1 MKIIV
6 FDTETTGL
14 PKSKIIAPTTIHLWP
29 FIVQFSYIIF
39 DTDTNAI
46 LKSYDAIV
54 KLKPYNVISE
64 DSIKFHG
71 ITQEISESKGI
82 GIDNVLA
89 EFIGD
94 IEQADMMVA
103 HNVEF
108 DLNMIRVEVLRLK
121 QSLIAEGN
129 MDLRMINVELRMAL
143 VIQTK
148 NFFCTMKESIDLCKI
163 EKENSRGKYYKF
175 PTLTELHKHLFAVEP
190 KHLHNSFHDILCTI
204 RCFMKMKYNQD
215 IVEQNPQFKELI
227 QKLI

>member
-14 PKSKIIAPTTIHLWP
+14 PKSRTITPNTLHLWP

-39 DTDTNAI
+39 DTDTNTI

-54 KLKPYNVISE
+54 KLKPYNVISK
-64 DSIKFHG
+64 DSIEFHG

-82 GIDNVLA
+82 NIDTVLFT
-89 EFIGD
+89 FISD
-94 IEQADMMVA
+94 MRNADMIVA

-108 DLNMIRVEVLRLK
+108 DLNMIRVELLRLE
-121 QSLIAEGN
+121 QSALVN
-129 MDLRMINVELRMAL
+129 VDLELRKA
-143 VIQTK
+143 IFEDQT
-148 NFFCTMKESIDLCKI
+148 NFYCTMKESIDLCKI
-163 EKENSRGKYYKF
+163 EKENSRGTYYKF

-204 RCFMKMKYNQD
+204 RCFIKMKYNQD
-215 IVEQNPQFKELI
+215 IVEQNPEFKELI

>member
-6 FDTETTGL
+6 FDTETSGL
-14 PKSKIIAPTTIHLWP
+14 PKSRIITHNTIHLWP

-39 DTDTNAI
+39 DTDTSTI

-54 KLKPYNVISE
+54 KVKPYNVISE

-82 GIDNVLA
+82 NIDNVLA

-94 IEQADMMVA
+94 LELADMIVA

-108 DLNMIRVEVLRLK
+108 DLNMIRVEVLRLE
-121 QSLIAEGN
+121 QSLIAQGN
-129 MDLRMINVELRMAL
+129 MELRMINVELRMTL
-143 VIQTK
+143 IIQTK
-148 NFFCTMKESIDLCKI
+148 NLYCTMRESVDLCKI

-175 PTLTELHKHLFAVEP
+175 PTLTELHKHLFDVEP
-190 KHLHNSFHDILCTI
+190 KHLHNSFHDILCTV
-204 RCFMKMKYNQD
+204 RCFIKMKYNQD
-215 IVEQNPQFKELI
+215 IVEENAQFKDLI
-227 QKLI
+227 AKLI

>member
-1 MKIIV
+1 V

>member
-14 PKSKIIAPTTIHLWP
+14 PKSRTITPNTLHLWP

-39 DTDTNAI
+39 DTDTNTI

-54 KLKPYNVISE
+54 KLKPYNVISK
-64 DSIKFHG
+64 DSIEFHG
-71 ITQEISESKGI
+71 ITQEISETKGI
-82 GIDNVLA
+82 NIDTVLFT
-89 EFIGD
+89 FISD
-94 IEQADMMVA
+94 MRNADMIVA

-108 DLNMIRVEVLRLK
+108 DLNMIRVELLRLE
-121 QSLIAEGN
+121 QSALVN
-129 MDLRMINVELRMAL
+129 VDLELRKA
-143 VIQTK
+143 IFEDQT
-148 NFFCTMKESIDLCKI
+148 NFYCTMKESIDLCKI
-163 EKENSRGKYYKF
+163 EKENSRGTYYKF

-204 RCFMKMKYNQD
+204 RCFIKMKYNQD
-215 IVEQNPQFKELI
+215 IVEQNPEFKELI

>member
-6 FDTETTGL
+6 FDTETSGL
-14 PKSKIIAPTTIHLWP
+14 PKSRIITPNTIHLWP

-39 DTDTNAI
+39 DTDTNVI

-54 KLKPYNVISE
+54 KVKPYNVISE

-82 GIDNVLA
+82 GIDTVLFTFINDIDNV
-89 EFIGD
+89 
-94 IEQADMMVA
+94 DMIVA

-108 DLNMIRVEVLRLK
+108 DLNMIRVELLRLEPV
-121 QSLIAEGN
+121 S
-129 MDLRMINVELRMAL
+129 ELSKSKFEAH
-143 VIQTK
+143 T
-148 NFFCTMKESIDLCKI
+148 NFYCTMRESVDLCKI

-175 PTLTELHKHLFAVEP
+175 PTLTELHKHLFDVEP
-190 KHLHNSFHDILCTI
+190 KHLHNSFHDILCTV
-204 RCFMKMKYNQD
+204 RCFIKMKYNQD
-215 IVEQNPQFKELI
+215 FVEQNANFKDLI

>member
-14 PKSKIIAPTTIHLWP
+14 PKSRTITPNTSHVWP

-39 DTDTNAI
+39 DTDTNTM

-54 KLKPYNVISE
+54 KLKPYNVISK
-64 DSIKFHG
+64 DSIEFHG

-82 GIDNVLA
+82 NIDTVLFA
-89 EFIGD
+89 FISD
-94 IEQADMMVA
+94 MRNADMIVA

-108 DLNMIRVEVLRLK
+108 DLNMIRVELLRLE
-121 QSLIAEGN
+121 QGAL
-129 MDLRMINVELRMAL
+129 DLELELRKA
-143 VIQTK
+143 IFEDQT
-148 NFFCTMKESIDLCKI
+148 NFYCTMKESIDLCKI
-163 EKENSRGKYYKF
+163 KKENSRGTYYKF

-190 KHLHNSFHDILCTI
+190 KHLHNSYHDILCTI
-204 RCFMKMKYNQD
+204 RCFIKMKYNQD

>member
-14 PKSKIIAPTTIHLWP
+14 PKSRTITPNTLHLWP

-39 DTDTNAI
+39 DTDTNTI
-46 LKSYDAIV
+46 LKSYDSII

-64 DSIKFHG
+64 DSIEFHG
-71 ITQEISESKGI
+71 ITQEISAAKGI
-82 GIDNVLA
+82 NIDTVLFT
-89 EFIGD
+89 FIND
-94 IEQADMMVA
+94 LNNADMIVA

-108 DLNMIRVEVLRLK
+108 DLNMIRVELLRLE
-121 QSLIAEGN
+121 QGAL
-129 MDLRMINVELRMAL
+129 DLKLELELRKAMFED
-143 VIQTK
+143 QT
-148 NFFCTMKESIDLCKI
+148 NYYCTMRESVDLCKI
-163 EKENSRGKYYKF
+163 EKENSRGTYYKF

-204 RCFMKMKYNQD
+204 RCFIKMKYNQD
-215 IVEQNPQFKELI
+215 IVEQNPQFKKLI

>member
-6 FDTETTGL
+6 FDTETSGL
-14 PKSKIIAPTTIHLWP
+14 PKSKTITPNTIHMWP

-39 DTDTNAI
+39 DTETNDI
-46 LKSYDAIV
+46 IKSYDAIV
-54 KLKPYNVISE
+54 KVKPYNVISK

-71 ITQEISESKGI
+71 ITQEISMSKGI
-82 GIDNVLA
+82 NIDKVLV
-89 EFIGD
+89 EFMSD
-94 IEQADMMVA
+94 LENADMIVA

-108 DLNMIRVEVLRLK
+108 DLNMLRVELLRLE
-121 QSLIAEGN
+121 QADCVREN
-129 MDLRMINVELRMAL
+129 MELCL
-143 VIQTK
+143 DTVVNK
-148 NFFCTMKESIDLCKI
+148 NNFYCTMRESVELCKI
-163 EKENSRGKYYKF
+163 EKENSRGTYYKF

-204 RCFMKMKYNQD
+204 RCFIKMKYNLD

>member
-6 FDTETTGL
+6 FDTETSGL
-14 PKSKIIAPTTIHLWP
+14 PKSRTIAPNTIHLWP

-39 DTDTNAI
+39 DTETNTI

-54 KLKPYNVISE
+54 KVKPYNVISE

-71 ITQEISESKGI
+71 ITQEISETKGI
-82 GIDNVLA
+82 NIDTVLFT
-89 EFIGD
+89 FISD
-94 IEQADMMVA
+94 IANADMIVA

-108 DLNMIRVEVLRLK
+108 DLNMIRVEMLRLE
-121 QSLIAEGN
+121 QG
-129 MDLRMINVELRMAL
+129 DLANLELELRKA
-143 VIQTK
+143 IFEDQT
-148 NFFCTMKESIDLCKI
+148 NFYCTMRESVDLCKI
-163 EKENSRGKYYKF
+163 EKENSRGTYYKF

-204 RCFMKMKYNQD
+204 RCFVKMKYNQD
-215 IVEQNPQFKELI
+215 IVEQNSEFKELI

>member
-14 PKSKIIAPTTIHLWP
+14 PKSRTITPNTLHLWP
-29 FIVQFSYIIF
+29 FIVQFSYIMF
-39 DTDTNAI
+39 DTDTNTI

-54 KLKPYNVISE
+54 KLKPYNVISK
-64 DSIKFHG
+64 DSIEFHG

-82 GIDNVLA
+82 NIDTVLFT
-89 EFIGD
+89 FISD
-94 IEQADMMVA
+94 MRNADMIVA

-108 DLNMIRVEVLRLK
+108 DLNMIRVELLRLE
-121 QSLIAEGN
+121 QSALVN
-129 MDLRMINVELRMAL
+129 VDLELRKA
-143 VIQTK
+143 IFEDQT
-148 NFFCTMKESIDLCKI
+148 NFYCTMKESIDLCKI
-163 EKENSRGKYYKF
+163 EKENSRGTYYKF

-204 RCFMKMKYNQD
+204 RCFIKMKYNQD
-215 IVEQNPQFKELI
+215 IVEQNPEFKELI

>member
-14 PKSKIIAPTTIHLWP
+14 PKSRTITPNTIHLWP

-39 DTDTNAI
+39 DTDTNTM

-54 KLKPYNVISE
+54 KLKPYNVISK
-64 DSIKFHG
+64 DSIEFHG

-82 GIDNVLA
+82 NIDTVLFA
-89 EFIGD
+89 FISD
-94 IEQADMMVA
+94 MRNADMIVA

-108 DLNMIRVEVLRLK
+108 DLNMIRVELLRLE
-121 QSLIAEGN
+121 QGAL
-129 MDLRMINVELRMAL
+129 DLELELRKA
-143 VIQTK
+143 IFEDQT
-148 NFFCTMKESIDLCKI
+148 NFYCTMKESINLCKI
-163 EKENSRGKYYKF
+163 EKENSRGTYYKF

-190 KHLHNSFHDILCTI
+190 KHLHNSYHDILCTI
-204 RCFMKMKYNQD
+204 RCFIKMKYNQD

>member
-6 FDTETTGL
+6 FDTETSGL
-14 PKSKIIAPTTIHLWP
+14 PKSKIISPNTIHLWP

-39 DTDTNAI
+39 DTDTNTI

-54 KLKPYNVISE
+54 KVKPYNVISE

-71 ITQEISESKGI
+71 ITQEISEAKGI
-82 GIDNVLA
+82 NIDNVLA

-94 IEQADMMVA
+94 LEHADMMVA

-108 DLNMIRVEVLRLK
+108 DLNMIRVELLRLEQVALDLVLRK
-121 QSLIAEGN
+121 AIFE
-129 MDLRMINVELRMAL
+129 E
-143 VIQTK
+143 QT
-148 NFFCTMKESIDLCKI
+148 NLYCTMRESVDLCKI
-163 EKENSRGKYYKF
+163 EKENSRGTYYKF
-175 PTLTELHKHLFAVEP
+175 PTLTELHKHLFNVEP

-204 RCFMKMKYNQD
+204 RCFIKMKYNQD

-227 QKLI
+227 AKLI

>member
-6 FDTETTGL
+6 FDTETSGL
-14 PKSKIIAPTTIHLWP
+14 PKSRTITPNTVHLWP

-46 LKSYDAIV
+46 LKSYDEIV
-54 KLKPYNVISE
+54 KVKPYNVISK
-64 DSIKFHG
+64 DSIEFHG
-71 ITQEISESKGI
+71 ITQEISASKGI
-82 GIDNVLA
+82 NIDNVLA

-94 IEQADMMVA
+94 IEYADMIVA

-108 DLNMIRVEVLRLK
+108 DLNMIRVELLRLE
-121 QSLIAEGN
+121 QSVIAKGD
-129 MDLRMINVELRMAL
+129 MDLRMINVELRMDRI
-143 VIQTK
+143 IQTK
-148 NFFCTMKESIDLCKI
+148 TFYCTMRESVDLCKI

-175 PTLTELHKHLFAVEP
+175 PTLTELHKHLFEVEP

-204 RCFMKMKYNQD
+204 RCFIKMKYNKD
-215 IVEQNPQFKELI
+215 IVAQNDQFNKLI

>member
-6 FDTETTGL
+6 FDTETSGL
-14 PKSKIIAPTTIHLWP
+14 PKSKIISPNTIHLWP

-54 KLKPYNVISE
+54 KVKPYNVISE

-71 ITQEISESKGI
+71 ITQEISEAKGI
-82 GIDNVLA
+82 NIDNVLA

-94 IEQADMMVA
+94 LEHADMMVA

-108 DLNMIRVEVLRLK
+108 DLNMIRVELLRLEQVALDLVLRK
-121 QSLIAEGN
+121 EIFE
-129 MDLRMINVELRMAL
+129 E
-143 VIQTK
+143 QT
-148 NFFCTMKESIDLCKI
+148 NLYCTMRESVDLCKI
-163 EKENSRGKYYKF
+163 EKENSRGTYYKF

-204 RCFMKMKYNQD
+204 RCFIKMKYNQD

>member
-6 FDTETTGL
+6 FDTETSGL
-14 PKSKIIAPTTIHLWP
+14 PKSKTITPNTIHLWP

-39 DTDTNAI
+39 DTETNAV

-54 KLKPYNVISE
+54 KVKPYNVISK

-71 ITQEISESKGI
+71 ITQEISELKGI
-82 GIDNVLA
+82 NIDTVLI
-89 EFIGD
+89 EFMRD
-94 IEQADMMVA
+94 LETADMIVA

-108 DLNMIRVEVLRLK
+108 DLNMLRVEIMRLE
-121 QSLIAEGN
+121 SAETN
-129 MDLRMINVELRMAL
+129 LDLCLASIIN
-143 VIQTK
+143 K
-148 NFFCTMKESIDLCKI
+148 NNLYCTMRESVDLCKI

-204 RCFMKMKYNQD
+204 RCFIKMKYNQD
-215 IVEQNPQFKELI
+215 IVEHNPQFKELI
-227 QKLI
+227 HKLI

>member
-6 FDTETTGL
+6 FDTETSGL
-14 PKSKIIAPTTIHLWP
+14 PKSKLISPNTIHLWP

-39 DTDTNAI
+39 DTDTNTI

-54 KLKPYNVISE
+54 KVKPYNVISE

-82 GIDNVLA
+82 NIDKVLV
-89 EFIGD
+89 EFISD
-94 IEQADMMVA
+94 VANVDMMVA

-108 DLNMIRVEVLRLK
+108 DLNMIRVELLRLE
-121 QSLIAEGN
+121 QGS
-129 MDLRMINVELRMAL
+129 AL
-143 VIQTK
+143 SNARFEEQT
-148 NFFCTMKESIDLCKI
+148 NLYCTMRESVDLCKI

-175 PTLTELHKHLFAVEP
+175 PTLSELHKHLFDVEP

-204 RCFMKMKYNQD
+204 RCFIKMKYNLD
-215 IVEQNPQFKELI
+215 IVDQNPQFKDLI
-227 QKLI
+227 AKLV

>member
-14 PKSKIIAPTTIHLWP
+14 PKSRTITPNTIHLWP

-39 DTDTNAI
+39 DTDTNTM

-54 KLKPYNVISE
+54 KLKPYNVISK
-64 DSIKFHG
+64 DSIEFHG

-82 GIDNVLA
+82 NIDTVLFA
-89 EFIGD
+89 FISD
-94 IEQADMMVA
+94 MRNADMIVA

-108 DLNMIRVEVLRLK
+108 DLNMIRVELLRLE
-121 QSLIAEGN
+121 QSALDV
-129 MDLRMINVELRMAL
+129 DLELRKA
-143 VIQTK
+143 IFEDQT
-148 NFFCTMKESIDLCKI
+148 NFYCTMKESINLCKI
-163 EKENSRGKYYKF
+163 EKENSRGTYYKF

-190 KHLHNSFHDILCTI
+190 KHLHNSYHDILCTI
-204 RCFMKMKYNQD
+204 RCFIKMKYNQD

>member
-6 FDTETTGL
+6 FDTETSGL
-14 PKSKIIAPTTIHLWP
+14 PKSKTISPNTIHLWP

-39 DTDTNAI
+39 DTETNVI

-54 KLKPYNVISE
+54 KVKPYNVISQ

-71 ITQEISESKGI
+71 ITQEISELKGI
-82 GIDNVLA
+82 NLDKILD
-89 EFIGD
+89 EFMRD
-94 IEQADMMVA
+94 LENADMIVA

-108 DLNMIRVEVLRLK
+108 DLNMLRVEMLRLGGDT
-121 QSLIAEGN
+121 EN
-129 MDLRMINVELRMAL
+129 MKLCLDK
-143 VIQTK
+143 K
-148 NFFCTMKESIDLCKI
+148 NNFYCTMQESVDLCKI

-175 PTLTELHKHLFAVEP
+175 PTLSELHKHLFAVEP
-190 KHLHNSFHDILCTI
+190 KHLHNSFHDILCTT
-204 RCFMKMKYNQD
+204 RCFIKMKYNQD